1 MLVYLYSTDEMCL
14 NSQASHPAVY
24 SLDGRW
30 GGRYNL
36 NYVCVCFF
44 LNSLVSFNSHN
55 PHLPVTHFCLIR
67 LHILSHSMFYI
78 MKPTSRL
85 LVPCNSLGDGYVDI
99 IIIIII
105 IIITNIIIM
114 NVTVVLER

>member
-1 MLVYLYSTDEMCL
+1 
-14 NSQASHPAVY
+14 
-24 SLDGRW
+24 
-30 GGRYNL
+30 
-36 NYVCVCFF
+36 
-44 LNSLVSFNSHN
+44 
-55 PHLPVTHFCLIR
+55 
-67 LHILSHSMFYI
+67 MFYI

-105 IIITNIIIM
+105 ITIIIITNIIIM